1 MKNKKKIIIWFT
13 LALLVLFTVGS
24 ITLRNLTY
32 QPSSSAFE
40 AAINHASYTVGTTDD
55 VIYFKPTKQP
65 LPISVIF
72 YQGALVDQKSYSIWA
87 SKLATEGYP
96 VYLIHHPFNLAV
108 TDKDKAHL
116 IIDDYNIKD
125 YVIGGHSL
133 GGVMASRYAHDT
145 QIDPATD
152 MGLLRGVFFLA
163 SYPDNKGSIENEA
176 LPVLSVVGSKD
187 GVLDQQ
193 SYLES
198 KKFLPSK
205 TLYSSIQGGNHA
217 GFGSYGKQKGDANAT
232 ISNKDQQEKLFIIL
246 SSWLNRIK

>member
-55 VIYFKPTKQP
+55 VIYFKPKKQP

-96 VYLIHHPFNLAV
+96 V
-108 TDKDKAHL
+108 T
-116 IIDDYNIKD
+116 
-125 YVIGGHSL
+125 
-133 GGVMASRYAHDT
+133 
-145 QIDPATD
+145 
-152 MGLLRGVFFLA
+152 
-163 SYPDNKGSIENEA
+163 
-176 LPVLSVVGSKD
+176 
-187 GVLDQQ
+187 
-193 SYLES
+193 
-198 KKFLPSK
+198 
-205 TLYSSIQGGNHA
+205 
-217 GFGSYGKQKGDANAT
+217 
-232 ISNKDQQEKLFIIL
+232 
-246 SSWLNRIK
+246 